1 MVAKLAKI
9 RALVESIPIPSYEA
23 PTLSTPPYLGAFA
36 SQKGLN
42 KMNTRRIWLIL
53 LAMPLALM
61 LALAPA
67 AADDAKPADKG
78 AKGASVATAS
88 VTTAN
93 VATVNGAAITKSA
106 FDREMSLFERRI
118 RRPVSALQPDQL
130 AQVNDSIVNDLIN
143 RELLFQESGKQK
155 VDISKET
162 IQKEF
167 DRIKGRY
174 KDPKKFETVMAQMQ
188 MTPDDLKDQIHRK
201 MAVQELIQKEVGG
214 KISVTEEEAK
224 LVFDENPEDFKQKAQ
239 VRARHILIKVE
250 KDADE
255 AAKSDARKKLEAA
268 QVKANKGEDF
278 AELAKTYSEGPSNSR
293 GGDLGFFGKG
303 QMVQPFEEA
312 AFALEPGKISDIVET
327 PFGYHLIKVEE
338 KKAARSLPFEEV
350 KEKLM
355 EKLKNGKVEKRMMT
369 YLLALREKA
378 KIETFLPKAASAP
391 KAEPA
396 AEAPKKDAKAAE

>member
-1 MVAKLAKI
+1 
-9 RALVESIPIPSYEA
+9 
-23 PTLSTPPYLGAFA
+23 
-36 SQKGLN
+36 
-42 KMNTRRIWLIL
+42 MNTRRFWLTL
-53 LAMPLALM
+53 LTMPLALM
-61 LALAPA
+61 LSLAPA
-67 AADDAKPADKG
+67 AAEDAKPADKG
-78 AKGASVATAS
+78 ASVAS
-88 VTTAN
+88 AN
-93 VATVNGAAITKSA
+93 VAPANVAAVNGVAVTKHA
-106 FDREMSLFERRI
+106 FDREVSLFERRI
-118 RRPVSALQPDQL
+118 RRPISALQPDQL
-130 AQVNDSIVNDLIN
+130 AQVNDSILNDLIN

-155 VDISKET
+155 VEISKET

-174 KDPKKFETVMAQMQ
+174 KDPKKFETVMTQMK

-224 LVFDENPEDFKQKAQ
+224 LVFDENPEDFKQQAQ
-239 VRARHILIKVE
+239 VHARHILIKVE

-255 AAKSDARKKLEAA
+255 AAKSAARKKLEAV

-278 AELAKTYSEGPSNSR
+278 AELAKTHSEGPSNSR

-303 QMVQPFEEA
+303 QMVKPFEEA

-338 KKAARSLPFEEV
+338 KKAERSLPFEEV

-355 EKLKNGKVEKRMMT
+355 EKLKNGKVEKQMMT

-378 KIETFLPKAASAP
+378 KIETFLPEAAPAP

-396 AEAPKKDAKAAE
+396 AKAPQKDAKAAE